1 MKTDSEIKENV
12 KEKYAQIARGEI
24 FVIAKKSSCCG
35 PEPSSCCG
43 TGSEPLIQMAL
54 DYKPEDLANVPE
66 GADLGLGCGVPTAFA
81 DLKEGDTVLDLG
93 SGAGIDVFVAS
104 KHVGKKGKVIGVDMT
119 EAMIQKARL
128 NAKKINATNVEFR
141 LGEIEALPVDSN
153 SVDRVI
159 SNCVI
164 NLVPSKE
171 NAFREI
177 YRVLMPG
184 GKFTVLD
191 IVFDGTISEEKRRDA
206 SLWAGCISGAI
217 DRKEYLGIIHKAG
230 FSHVEIVS
238 EKKYDYELDNAGLY
252 SITVVGTK

>member
-12 KEKYAQIARGEI
+12 KDKYAQIAKGEI
-24 FVIAKKSSCCG
+24 SVIAKKNSCCG

-43 TGSEPLIQMAL
+43 TGSESLIQMAL

-81 DLKEGDTVLDLG
+81 DLKEGYTVLDLG

-104 KHVGKKGKVIGVDMT
+104 KHVGTTGKVIGVDMT

-128 NAKKINATNVEFR
+128 NATKVEATNVEFR
-141 LGEIEALPVDSN
+141 LGEIELLPVESN
-153 SVDRVI
+153 SIDRVI

-177 YRVLMPG
+177 HRVLKPG
-184 GKFTVLD
+184 GKFTVSD
-191 IVFDGTISEEKRRDA
+191 IVVDGIISEEKRRDA

-217 DRKEYLGIIHKAG
+217 DKKDYIAIIRRAG
-230 FSHVEIVS
+230 FSHVEVVS

-252 SITVVGTK
+252 SITIVGTK

>member
-1 MKTDSEIKENV
+1 MNTDSEIKENV

-24 FVIAKKSSCCG
+24 SVIAKKSSCCG
-35 PEPSSCCG
+35 PEPSSRCG
-43 TGSEPLIQMAL
+43 TGSDSLIQMAL
-54 DYKPEDLANVPE
+54 DYKPEDLASVPE

-81 DLKEGDTVLDLG
+81 DLKEGYTVLDLG

-104 KHVGKKGKVIGVDMT
+104 KHVGKTGKVIGLDMT
-119 EAMIQKARL
+119 DAMIQKATL
-128 NAKKINATNVEFR
+128 NARKINATNVEFR
-141 LGEIEALPVDSN
+141 LGEIEAMPVDSN

-177 YRVLMPG
+177 YRVLKPG
-184 GKFTVLD
+184 GKFTISD
-191 IVFDGTISEEKRRDA
+191 IVVDGTISEEKRRDA

-217 DRKEYLGIIHKAG
+217 DRKEYIGIIRKAG
-230 FSHVEIVS
+230 FSHVEVVC

-252 SITVVGTK
+252 SITVTGTK

>member
-1 MKTDSEIKENV
+1 MTTDSEIKENV
-12 KEKYAQIARGEI
+12 KEKYAQIAKGEI
-24 FVIAKKSSCCG
+24 SVIAKKSSCCG

-43 TGSEPLIQMAL
+43 TGSESLIQMAL
-54 DYKPEDLANVPE
+54 EYKPEDLANVPD

-81 DLKEGDTVLDLG
+81 DLKEGYTVLDLG

-104 KHVGKKGKVIGVDMT
+104 KHVGATGKVIGVDMT
-119 EAMIQKARL
+119 EAMIQRARL

-141 LGEIEALPVDSN
+141 LGEIESMPVDSN

-171 NAFREI
+171 NAFTEI
-177 YRVLMPG
+177 YRVLKPG
-184 GKFTVLD
+184 GKFTVSD
-191 IVFDGTISEEKRRDA
+191 IVIDGTISEEKRRDA

-217 DRKEYLGIIHKAG
+217 DRKEYVEIIRKTG
-230 FSHVEIVS
+230 FSHVEVVS
-238 EKKYDYELDNAGLY
+238 EKKYDYKLDNAALY